1 MRSTDW
7 CHIKSEQRARVK
19 KAGESLNDEC
29 FLPSKTLTIQL
40 KFSSWENAKKLRAAI
55 SQRCH
60 RRQSSS
66 PYNSPTPTRK
76 KNEQNSYKTEIKTSH
91 SNGKKNREGRFCSWR
106 KKYTQCKYVRQ
117 CKSATAPSLSISAA
131 FPHSFLVIIRCSCAS
146 LDNEMA
152 QKTIDKAKKL
162 AWGCRMVLG
171 GDDLKLVKFMWPS
184 LRWTKW
190 KCSKGGKSLSMD

>member
-1 MRSTDW
+1 MT
-7 CHIKSEQRARVK
+7 
-19 KAGESLNDEC
+19 
-29 FLPSKTLTIQL
+29 
-40 KFSSWENAKKLRAAI
+40 NAFYTAKRWQFNWNSAVGQMQKKLRAAI

-66 PYNSPTPTRK
+66 PNNSPTPTGK

-91 SNGKKNREGRFCSWR
+91 SNGKKKPWGREGRFCSWR

-162 AWGCRMVLG
+162 ACGCRMVLG

-190 KCSKGGKSLSMD
+190 KCSKAGKSLSMD